1 MLKGFMHVID
11 FVITTDRPV
20 VYKDDSGE
28 MVTDLAY
35 QTDFT
40 DMAPTQHAKL
50 QEQFAKGSL
59 DFDVT
64 MADDFKP
71 AGTIDSHM
79 ILCIYLKHDCT
90 CLKSFLTIFNQI
102 IDFLRGTQI
111 YVYDQWKEDHYCL
124 HSIMYRGEN
133 EEKKPF

>member
-1 MLKGFMHVID
+1 MIMLKRFMHVID

-71 AGTIDSHM
+71 AGTIDSHI
-79 ILCIYLKHDCT
+79 ILCIYFKHDCT
-90 CLKSFLTIFNQI
+90 CLKSFFNHF
-102 IDFLRGTQI
+102 FLP
-111 YVYDQWKEDHYCL
+111 
-124 HSIMYRGEN
+124 N
-133 EEKKPF
+133 N

>member
-1 MLKGFMHVID
+1 MLLSYQITKIRNSCICIAVFYNNIIMCKRFIHVID
-11 FVITTDRPV
+11 FVILTDRPV

-40 DMAPTQHAKL
+40 DMVHTQHAKL

-71 AGTIDSHM
+71 AGTTDSK
-79 ILCIYLKHDCT
+79 C
-90 CLKSFLTIFNQI
+90 
-102 IDFLRGTQI
+102 
-111 YVYDQWKEDHYCL
+111 
-124 HSIMYRGEN
+124 
-133 EEKKPF
+133 

>member
-1 MLKGFMHVID
+1 MIMLKGFMHEID

-71 AGTIDSHM
+71 AGTIDSHI
-79 ILCIYLKHDCT
+79 ILCIYFKHDCT
-90 CLKSFLTIFNQI
+90 CLKSFFNHFFYQI
-102 IDFLRGTQI
+102 IDFLRGTKI
-111 YVYDQWKEDHYCL
+111 HVHV
-124 HSIMYRGEN
+124 
-133 EEKKPF
+133 